1 MRSSVSPAIRS
12 SREWM
17 STQMLQPLIWLARSS
32 TSDSVVSGSPVCPTA
47 PLSFCSAS
55 SAPGTVSAGLSIRAC
70 MSVLRSDGVWKRF
83 AGATN
88 GDDTGDTRTG
98 RRRGLSPS
106 GRYVRRGD
114 EEIPRRRTEMKYL
127 LQIYPPAAREELER
141 MPEDERQGGAGEDLD
156 RFPEEERQAMVEEY
170 LAIGR
175 SREVIGG
182 EQLQPIET
190 ATTVRVENGET
201 LLTDGPFV
209 DAKEHVGGFLL
220 VQADDLD
227 VALDIA
233 ARVRAARMGGAVEL
247 RPLIE
252 R

>member
-1 MRSSVSPAIRS
+1 
-12 SREWM
+12 
-17 STQMLQPLIWLARSS
+17 
-32 TSDSVVSGSPVCPTA
+32 
-47 PLSFCSAS
+47 
-55 SAPGTVSAGLSIRAC
+55 
-70 MSVLRSDGVWKRF
+70 
-83 AGATN
+83 
-88 GDDTGDTRTG
+88 
-98 RRRGLSPS
+98 
-106 GRYVRRGD
+106 
-114 EEIPRRRTEMKYL
+114 
-127 LQIYPPAAREELER
+127 
-141 MPEDERQGGAGEDLD
+141 MPEDERQAL
-156 RFPEEERQAMVEEY
+156 VEEY

-175 SREVIGG
+175 SPEVIGG
-182 EQLQPIET
+182 QQLQPIET

-233 ARVRAARMGGAVEL
+233 ARVPAARMGGAVEV